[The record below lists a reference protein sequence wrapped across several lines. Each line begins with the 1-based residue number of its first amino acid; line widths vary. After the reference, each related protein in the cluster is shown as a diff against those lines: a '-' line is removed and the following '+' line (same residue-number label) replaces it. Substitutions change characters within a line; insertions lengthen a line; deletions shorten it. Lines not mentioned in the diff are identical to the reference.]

1 MYILLA
7 RPLDTCL
14 FFWRCHINLY
24 AVIVAYKYA
33 AKPFLYVIGNDAYL
47 WAQSQNEVSTIIYF
61 TTTNHLD
68 HISSLF
74 HHLNQTYTSENY
86 FFFFFPTHF
95 HPLTILYLTLFHLQP
110 NKV

>member
-7 RPLDTCL
+7 RPLDARL
-14 FFWRCHINLY
+14 FFFFFFFGCHINLY

-33 AKPFLYVIGNDAYL
+33 AKHFLYVIGNDAYL

-61 TTTNHLD
+61 TTTNHLN

-74 HHLNQTYTSENY
+74 NPKCLLIS
-86 FFFFFPTHF
+86 
-95 HPLTILYLTLFHLQP
+95 LI
-110 NKV
+110 